1 MESELETLKA
11 RRIHLYEDYAIG
23 NLSKES
29 YVLEKAEI
37 TEKMERLQ
45 EKITAIKEAV
55 ETEDA
60 LVTGVKRIAND
71 SEDVIE
77 KRLFTPEIANAYI
90 EQVTIYDPKHMEI
103 KFTFENLLQKA
114 AGRVEALQ
122 EGEVAQ

>member
-29 YVLEKAEI
+29 YVSEKAEI
-37 TEKMERLQ
+37 TEKMELVQ
-45 EKITAIKEAV
+45 EKITAVKEAV

-103 KFTFENLLQKA
+103 KFTFEDLLQKA
-114 AGRVEALQ
+114 AERVEVLQ